1 MGAKRVLIC
10 GGRGGVGT
18 GFIAANLALALC
30 RAQKRVLLIDASPLY
45 RSLDAYFSCEED
57 VVYDLSDL
65 CAGRAPTAD
74 LLLTPPRGAGVSLI
88 AAPFSAGGM
97 PSGITLLKRKVHPQ
111 AEHRKVPAVISVD
124 SVTCIGR
131 YDPEL
136 LQQCIEGK
144 VLGRLPL
151 H

>member
-97 PSGITLLKRKVHPQ
+97 PSGEQLHDALDRLDGDFDVILIDALPQQEMLASARRLDLCHTL
-111 AEHRKVPAVISVD
+111 
-124 SVTCIGR
+124 G
-131 YDPEL
+131 
-136 LQQCIEGK
+136 
-144 VLGRLPL
+144 
-151 H
+151 